1 MGEWGDALFTMYQ
14 GSKGL
19 SGSNCEYMEYAIT
32 ICIWPFACPIKPYRT
47 VVRLLLLG
55 TYVTLRSS
63 FLI

>member
-14 GSKGL
+14 GSLGK
-19 SGSNCEYMEYAIT
+19 SNCEYMHLPALLT
-32 ICIWPFACPIKPYRT
+32 RN

-63 FLI
+63 LFV